1 MGGVLRMQTEGD
13 PQMRRIASLVLG
25 LSLCAT
31 NAWAQLNCTGGACA
45 TTKYG
50 LGQLPGFRLDK
61 VPADQNLFDYTRAS
75 FGPNIGGSSFYYS
88 RGSFISGNA
97 NCGGDRGF
105 APYTGQIFVRERTDC
120 TPTGIGPTC
129 VGGTAPA
136 GTKCHLVPA
145 DGTVTGYVNPFRA
158 VECPGGG
165 VCTDSGGGCRVE
177 IPDSDGGGVTPV
189 GETSDALLPTL
200 TVGVAAGSPFVL
212 NAHASQTWGGSSHGV
227 CSGTGALCKNDSECS
242 GAPGSCILTRGTCR
256 LGPTPGKICLTD
268 AECGTGGT
276 CPLVTCSP
284 TNFRYKPSMG
294 TRYKLPPTH
303 PEYNGSGNQ
312 TYVRWDYGQVDPT
325 VSVRVANNT
334 AIRTHSDDSSTCC
347 ASTQAACDQL
357 IPPTNVVYP
366 LLLQR
371 TCAVANRY
379 SFEDNVTNDWIF
391 PGGRGTAFYTDPSFS
406 VPGQIAGLCKNAPQ
420 TNCTAPGSAALC
432 TVVNGVPGPYN
443 CCTGVGTGPTC
454 GNECGAGDSCDLTEP
469 GHRAQIVNGRD
480 TFGDPRNRVCGAN
493 MYVLRGS
500 PSVGCT
506 LEPQYVVAGDPGDDC
521 GLFNFGRDRR
531 YDGNCDGVEDIK
543 DGCPFLSEWD
553 QTKDSDG
560 DCGNPALP
568 GYPAVNCRLD
578 ECECGDEGGNG
589 SVTVSDLVS
598 INLAI
603 FQGVNHRLCDANSDL
618 NCNVSDIVSTNKE
631 IFTPDSSTCRHI
643 TSNRCGNN
651 VRDSG
656 EACDNGARC
665 QGGPTPGTACNATGG
680 NTCGAGGQCI
690 RVGGDGCNTS
700 CRVEF
705 GWTCTGAEGSP
716 SVCTQP

>member
-1 MGGVLRMQTEGD
+1 MPAVRPVGGMLGMETEGA
-13 PQMRRIASLVLG
+13 PQVPRIASLVLG
-25 LSLCAT
+25 LSLFAT
-31 NAWAQLNCTGGACA
+31 NAWAQLVCTGGACS

-61 VPADQNLFDYTRAS
+61 VPAAENLNDYSRGS
-75 FGPNIGGSSFYYS
+75 FGPNVGGSSFYYS
-88 RGSFISGNA
+88 RGSFISGNS

-105 APYTGQIFVRERTDC
+105 APYTGQIFVRELTAC
-120 TPTGIGPTC
+120 TLAADATGPRC
-129 VGGTAPA
+129 AGGANA
-136 GTKCHLVPA
+136 GKQCHIVPA
-145 DGTVTGYVNPFRA
+145 DGTVTGYVNPFRNF
-158 VECPGGG
+158 ECPGSSCVEGP
-165 VCTDSGGGCRVE
+165 SPGCRVE
-177 IPDSDGGGVTPV
+177 IPISDGGGVSPV
-189 GETSDALLPTL
+189 AESSDALLPTL
-200 TVGVAAGSPFVL
+200 TVGVAAGAPFVL

-227 CSGTGALCKNDSECS
+227 CSGTGALCEQDSECG

-294 TRYKLPPTH
+294 TRYKLPATH
-303 PEYNGSGNQ
+303 PEYDGSGNQ

-347 ASTQAACDQL
+347 ASTQAACDAL
-357 IPPTNVVYP
+357 IPPSNVVYP

-379 SFEDNVTNDWIF
+379 SFEDNVTSDWVF
-391 PGGRGTAFYTDPSFS
+391 AGGRGTPFYTDPSFS
-406 VPGQIAGLCKNAPQ
+406 VPGQVAGLCKNDPQKPCTPPGLAAPL
-420 TNCTAPGSAALC
+420 CTAPGA
-432 TVVNGVPGPYN
+432 PYL
-443 CCTGVGTGPTC
+443 CCTGAGTGPTC
-454 GNECGAGDSCDLTEP
+454 GSECGAGDSCDMTEP

-480 TFGDPRNRVCGAN
+480 SFGDPRRLVCGAN

-500 PSVGCT
+500 PNVGCT

-531 YDGNCDGVEDIK
+531 YDGDCNGVEDIK

-553 QTKDSDG
+553 QAKDTDG

-568 GYPAVNCRLD
+568 GYPSSQCRLD

-603 FQGVNHRLCDANSDL
+603 FNGVNHRLCDAN
-618 NCNVSDIVSTNKE
+618 
-631 IFTPDSSTCRHI
+631 
-643 TSNRCGNN
+643 
-651 VRDSG
+651 
-656 EACDNGARC
+656 
-665 QGGPTPGTACNATGG
+665 
-680 NTCGAGGQCI
+680 
-690 RVGGDGCNTS
+690 
-700 CRVEF
+700 
-705 GWTCTGAEGSP
+705 
-716 SVCTQP
+716 